1 MIPGPPW
8 PYCRRMG
15 ERSDHPQ
22 GPGAAED
29 SGAQEIEATVVLGI
43 RITDWPAL
51 RAAALAA
58 VDELDFDGA
67 DPVGQRSEL
76 LREVADDPNAALG
89 VLLHPDRLVAAVPGI
104 EALGGTLE
112 ISVTDD
118 FAPDFAELFP
128 LDGEDGEGAD
138 WTLTPRTACLL
149 HTQLVGLADAAY
161 DDLEEHE
168 DEPVTEGDEPDWTV
182 YARLPRRT
190 WSMHRTWR
198 RALARTFDDLAEDLS
213 LGEWPLPRCLA
224 EEVALRMALADA
236 RSLLGAQPESVA
248 DMMGD
253 LPADLYDYDWD
264 GCADELFGVYGPDE
278 GDPDLETADRIDQLL
293 AATHP
298 EGWFLG
304 YEDAE
309 ERDPQRG
316 YRR

>member
-1 MIPGPPW
+1 
-8 PYCRRMG
+8 MG

-51 RAAALAA
+51 RAAAVAA
-58 VDELDFDGA
+58 VEELDFGGI
-67 DPVGQRSEL
+67 DPVGQREEL
-76 LREVADDPNAALG
+76 LREVAEDPNAALG
-89 VLLHPDRLVAAVPGI
+89 ALLHPDRLIAAIPGI

-118 FAPDFAELFP
+118 FAPDFADLFP
-128 LDGEDGEGAD
+128 LDGEDGDGGD

-161 DDLEEHE
+161 DDLDEHGEDPVVDE
-168 DEPVTEGDEPDWTV
+168 DEADWTV
-182 YARLPRRT
+182 FGRLPRRT
-190 WSMHRTWR
+190 WGMHRTWR
-198 RALARTFDDLAEDLS
+198 RALARTFDDLADDLA
-213 LGEWPLPRCLA
+213 LGEWPLPRCPA
-224 EEVALRMALADA
+224 EELALRFALADA
-236 RSLLGAQPESVA
+236 RALLGAQPESVA

-264 GCADELFGVYGPDE
+264 GCADELFGVYGPDD
-278 GDPDLETADRIDQLL
+278 GDPELTTAERIDQLL

-298 EGWFLG
+298 EGWFLA
-304 YEDAE
+304 YDDAE
-309 ERDPQRG
+309 ERDPGRG

>member
-1 MIPGPPW
+1 
-8 PYCRRMG
+8 MG

-29 SGAQEIEATVVLGI
+29 SGAQEIEATVVLGL
-43 RITDWPAL
+43 RITNWPAL
-51 RAAALAA
+51 RAAAIAA
-58 VDELDFDGA
+58 VEELDFEGI
-67 DPVGQRSEL
+67 DPAGQRREL
-76 LREVADDPNAALG
+76 LREVSEDANAALG
-89 VLLHPDRLVAAVPGI
+89 ALLHPDRLVAAIPGV
-104 EALGGTLE
+104 EAIGGTLE
-112 ISVTDD
+112 ISVTED

-128 LDGEDGEGAD
+128 LDGGEDEDGGGGAGD

-149 HTQLVGLADAAY
+149 HAQLLGLADAGY

-168 DEPVTEGDEPDWTV
+168 DEPVTDGDETDWTV
-182 YARLPRRT
+182 FARLPQ
-190 WSMHRTWR
+190 RTWR
-198 RALARTFDDLAEDLS
+198 QHRSWRRAMARAFDDLADDLA

-224 EEVALRMALADA
+224 EEIALRMALVDA
-236 RSLLGAQPESVA
+236 RTLLGAQPESVA

-264 GCADELFGVYGPDE
+264 GCHDELFGVFGPDD
-278 GDPDLETADRIDQLL
+278 GDPELSAEQRTELLL

-298 EGWFLG
+298 EGWFLV

-309 ERDPQRG
+309 ERDSQRG

>member
-1 MIPGPPW
+1 
-8 PYCRRMG
+8 MG
-15 ERSDHPQ
+15 ERNDHPQ
-22 GPGAAED
+22 GPDAAED

-51 RAAALAA
+51 RAAARAA
-58 VDELDFDGA
+58 VEDLDFAGI
-67 DPVGQRSEL
+67 DPEGQRGQL
-76 LREVADDPNAALG
+76 LREVSEDPNAALG
-89 VLLHPDRLVAAVPGI
+89 ALLHPDRLVAAIPGI

-118 FAPDFAELFP
+118 FAPDFAALFP
-128 LDGEDGEGAD
+128 LDDDSDTGD

-149 HTQLVGLADAAY
+149 HTQLISLSDAAY
-161 DDLEEHE
+161 EDLDEHGDD
-168 DEPVTEGDEPDWTV
+168 PVTVADEGDWSV
-182 YARLPRRT
+182 FGRLQQRT
-190 WSMHRTWR
+190 WNLHRGWR
-198 RALARTFDDLAEDLS
+198 RAFARAFDDLADDLA
-213 LGEWPLPRCLA
+213 LGEWPLPRSLA
-224 EEVALRMALADA
+224 EDVALRLALADA
-236 RSLLGAQPESVA
+236 RALLGSQPESVA

-264 GCADELFGVYGPDE
+264 GCADELFGVYGPEETED
-278 GDPDLETADRIDQLL
+278 DLDAGRRIDRLL

-309 ERDPQRG
+309 ERDPERG

>member
-1 MIPGPPW
+1 
-8 PYCRRMG
+8 MG

-22 GPGAAED
+22 GPGATEN

-51 RAAALAA
+51 RAAARAA
-58 VDELDFDGA
+58 VENLDFAGI
-67 DPVGQRSEL
+67 DPAGQREEL
-76 LREVADDPNAALG
+76 LREVSEDPNAALG
-89 VLLHPDRLVAAVPGI
+89 ALLHPDRLVAAIPGI

-128 LDGEDGEGAD
+128 LESEDGDNGD

-149 HTQLVGLADAAY
+149 HTQLIGLADAAY
-161 DDLEEHE
+161 DDLEEHGDDPVTDE
-168 DEPVTEGDEPDWTV
+168 DEGDWTV
-182 YARLPRRT
+182 FGRLPART
-190 WSMHRTWR
+190 WHLHRGWR
-198 RALARTFDDLAEDLS
+198 RALARTFDDLADDLA

-224 EEVALRMALADA
+224 EEIALRLALSDA
-236 RSLLGAQPESVA
+236 RALLGAQPESVA

-264 GCADELFGVYGPDE
+264 GCADELFGVFGPDD
-278 GDPDLETADRIDQLL
+278 GDPDLGAAQRTEALL

-298 EGWFLG
+298 EGWFLP

-309 ERDPQRG
+309 ERDTGRG

>member
-1 MIPGPPW
+1 
-8 PYCRRMG
+8 MG

-43 RITDWPAL
+43 RITDWPRL

-58 VDELDFDGA
+58 VDELEFDGA
-67 DPVGQRSEL
+67 DPVGQRTDL

-128 LDGEDGEGAD
+128 LDGEDGDAGD

-149 HTQLVGLADAAY
+149 HTQLIALADAAY
-161 DDLEEHE
+161 DDLDEHE
-168 DEPVTEGDEPDWTV
+168 DDPVTDGDEPDWAV
-182 YARLPRRT
+182 FFRLPRRT
-190 WSMHRTWR
+190 WTLHRAWR
-198 RALARTFDDLAEDLS
+198 RTFARALDDLAEDLA

-224 EEVALRMALADA
+224 EDVALRLALADA

-264 GCADELFGVYGPDE
+264 GCADELFGVYGPED
-278 GDPDLETADRIDQLL
+278 GDPDLETADRTDDML

-298 EGWFLG
+298 EGWFLA
-304 YEDAE
+304 YEDSE

>member
-1 MIPGPPW
+1 
-8 PYCRRMG
+8 MG
-15 ERSDHPQ
+15 ERSDHPH

-51 RAAALAA
+51 RAAAQAA
-58 VDELDFDGA
+58 VEDLDFAGI
-67 DPVGQRSEL
+67 DPEDQRRQL
-76 LREVADDPNAALG
+76 LREVTEDPNAALG
-89 VLLHPDRLVAAVPGI
+89 ALLHPDRLVASIPGI

-128 LDGEDGEGAD
+128 LDDAGDTGD

-149 HTQLVGLADAAY
+149 HTQLIGLSDAAY
-161 DDLEEHE
+161 EDLDEHGDD
-168 DEPVTEGDEPDWTV
+168 PVTVVEEADWSV
-182 YARLPRRT
+182 FGRLQQRT
-190 WSMHRTWR
+190 WNLHRGWR
-198 RALARTFDDLAEDLS
+198 RAFARAFDDLADDLA
-213 LGEWPLPRCLA
+213 LGEWPLPRSLA
-224 EEVALRMALADA
+224 EDVALRLALAEA
-236 RSLLGAQPESVA
+236 RALLGSQPESVA

-264 GCADELFGVYGPDE
+264 GCTDELFGVYGPEETSD
-278 GDPDLETADRIDQLL
+278 DLDAGQRIDQLL

-304 YEDAE
+304 YQDAE
-309 ERDPQRG
+309 ERDPGRG

>member
-1 MIPGPPW
+1 
-8 PYCRRMG
+8 MG

-51 RAAALAA
+51 RAAARA
-58 VDELDFDGA
+58 VVEELDFVGIDA
-67 DPVGQRSEL
+67 AGQREAL
-76 LREVADDPNAALG
+76 LREVEEDPNAALG
-89 VLLHPDRLVAAVPGI
+89 ALLHPDRLTAAIPGI

-128 LDGEDGEGAD
+128 LDAELEDGGGVGD
-138 WTLTPRTACLL
+138 WMLTPRTACLL
-149 HTQLVGLADAAY
+149 HTQLITLADSAY

-168 DEPVTEGDEPDWTV
+168 GDPVTDEDEPEWAVF
-182 YARLPRRT
+182 ARLPRRT
-190 WSMHRTWR
+190 WGMHRAWR
-198 RALARTFDDLAEDLS
+198 RALARTFDDLADDLA

-224 EEVALRMALADA
+224 EEVALRLALADA
-236 RSLLGAQPESVA
+236 RQLLVAQPQAVA
-248 DMMGD
+248 DMMGE
-253 LPADLYDYDWD
+253 LPVDLYDYDWD
-264 GCADELFGVYGPDE
+264 GCADELFGVFGPDD
-278 GDPDLETADRIDQLL
+278 GDPENDAAGRTEDLLG
-293 AATHP
+293 ATHP
-298 EGWFLG
+298 EGWFLT

-309 ERDPQRG
+309 ERDAGRG

>member
-1 MIPGPPW
+1 
-8 PYCRRMG
+8 MG
-15 ERSDHPQ
+15 ERSDHPH

-51 RAAALAA
+51 RAAAQAA
-58 VDELDFDGA
+58 VEDLDFAGI
-67 DPVGQRSEL
+67 DPEGQRRQL
-76 LREVADDPNAALG
+76 LREVAEDPNAALG
-89 VLLHPDRLVAAVPGI
+89 ALLHPDRLVAAIPGI

-128 LDGEDGEGAD
+128 LDDGSDTGD

-149 HTQLVGLADAAY
+149 HTQLISLSDAAY
-161 DDLEEHE
+161 EDLDEHGDD
-168 DEPVTEGDEPDWTV
+168 PVTVVDEADWTV
-182 YARLPRRT
+182 FGRLQQRT
-190 WSMHRTWR
+190 WNLHRGWR
-198 RALARTFDDLAEDLS
+198 RAFARAFDDLADDLA
-213 LGEWPLPRCLA
+213 LGEWPLPRSLA
-224 EEVALRMALADA
+224 EDVALRLALADA
-236 RSLLGAQPESVA
+236 RALLGSQPESVA

-264 GCADELFGVYGPDE
+264 GCADELFGVYGPE
-278 GDPDLETADRIDQLL
+278 ETPDDLDAGQRIDQLL

-304 YEDAE
+304 YRDAE
-309 ERDPQRG
+309 ERDPGRG

>member
-1 MIPGPPW
+1 
-8 PYCRRMG
+8 MG

-22 GPGAAED
+22 GPGAAEE
-29 SGAQEIEATVVLGI
+29 SNAQDIEATVVLGI

-51 RAAALAA
+51 RAAAQAA
-58 VDELDFDGA
+58 VAELDFAGIDPAQQRA
-67 DPVGQRSEL
+67 DL
-76 LREVADDPNAALG
+76 LREVSEDPNAALG
-89 VLLHPDRLVAAVPGI
+89 ALLHPDRLVAAIPGI

-112 ISVTDD
+112 ISITDD

-128 LDGEDGEGAD
+128 LDSEEGDSGD

-149 HTQLVGLADAAY
+149 HTQLIALADAGY
-161 DDLEEHE
+161 DDLDEHH
-168 DEPVTEGDEPDWTV
+168 DDPVTDGDEGDWTV
-182 YARLPRRT
+182 FSRLPQRT
-190 WSMHRTWR
+190 WGLHRAWR
-198 RALARTFDDLAEDLS
+198 RSLARTFDDLADDLA

-224 EEVALRMALADA
+224 EELALRMALSDA
-236 RSLLGAQPESVA
+236 RALLGAQPESVA

-264 GCADELFGVYGPDE
+264 GCADELFGVFGPDD
-278 GDPDLETADRIDQLL
+278 GDPELDSLERTEHLL

-309 ERDPQRG
+309 ERDPGRG
-316 YRR
+316 HRR

>member
-1 MIPGPPW
+1 
-8 PYCRRMG
+8 MG

-43 RITDWPAL
+43 RITDWPTL

-58 VDELDFDGA
+58 VDELEFDGV
-67 DPVGQRSEL
+67 DPAGQRADL
-76 LREVADDPNAALG
+76 LREVAEDPNAALG

-118 FAPDFAELFP
+118 FAPDFAVLFP
-128 LDGEDGEGAD
+128 LDAEDGDAGD

-149 HTQLVGLADAAY
+149 HTQLAGLADAAY
-161 DDLEEHE
+161 DDLDEHE
-168 DEPVTEGDEPDWTV
+168 DDPVTAGDENDWAV
-182 YARLPRRT
+182 FARLPRRT
-190 WSMHRTWR
+190 WGLHRTWR
-198 RALARTFDDLAEDLS
+198 RAFARAFDDLAEDLA

-224 EEVALRMALADA
+224 EELALRLALTDA
-236 RSLLGAQPESVA
+236 RGLLGAQPESVA

-253 LPADLYDYDWD
+253 LPADLYDYDWE

-278 GDPDLETADRIDQLL
+278 GDPDLEAADRADHLL

-298 EGWFLG
+298 EGWFLS

>member
-1 MIPGPPW
+1 
-8 PYCRRMG
+8 MG

-51 RAAALAA
+51 RAAAQAA
-58 VDELDFDGA
+58 VEDLDFAGI
-67 DPVGQRSEL
+67 DPEDQRRQL
-76 LREVADDPNAALG
+76 LREVSEDPNAALG
-89 VLLHPDRLVAAVPGI
+89 ALLHPDRLVAAIPGI

-112 ISVTDD
+112 IAVSDD
-118 FAPDFAELFP
+118 FAPDFAALFP
-128 LDGEDGEGAD
+128 LDDDSDTGD

-149 HTQLVGLADAAY
+149 HTQLISLSDAAY
-161 DDLEEHE
+161 EDLDEHGDD
-168 DEPVTEGDEPDWTV
+168 PVTVADEADWTV
-182 YARLPRRT
+182 FGRLQQRT
-190 WSMHRTWR
+190 WNLHRGWR
-198 RALARTFDDLAEDLS
+198 RAFARAFDDLADDIA
-213 LGEWPLPRCLA
+213 LGEWPLPRSLA
-224 EEVALRMALADA
+224 EDVALRLALADA
-236 RSLLGAQPESVA
+236 RSLLGSQPESVA

-264 GCADELFGVYGPDE
+264 GCTDELFGVYGPEETED
-278 GDPDLETADRIDQLL
+278 DLEAGQRIDQLL

-304 YEDAE
+304 YQDAE
-309 ERDPQRG
+309 ERDPGRG

>member
-1 MIPGPPW
+1 
-8 PYCRRMG
+8 MG

-29 SGAQEIEATVVLGI
+29 SEAREIEATVVLGI

-51 RAAALAA
+51 RAAARA
-58 VDELDFDGA
+58 VVEDLVFEGIN
-67 DPVGQRSEL
+67 PGEQREAL
-76 LREVADDPNAALG
+76 LREVSEDPNAALG
-89 VLLHPDRLVAAVPGI
+89 ALLHPDRLVSAIPGV

-112 ISVTDD
+112 ISATED

-128 LDGEDGEGAD
+128 LDLEAEEGGGSVGD

-149 HTQLVGLADAAY
+149 HTQLITLADAAY

-168 DEPVTEGDEPDWTV
+168 GEPVTDEEEQDFAV
-182 YARLPRRT
+182 FGRLPSRT
-190 WSMHRTWR
+190 WGMHRSWR
-198 RALARTFDDLAEDLS
+198 RALARTFDDLAEDLT

-224 EEVALRMALADA
+224 EDLALRLALVDA
-236 RSLLGAQPESVA
+236 RELLGAQPQAVA

-253 LPADLYDYDWD
+253 LPVDLYDYDWD
-264 GCADELFGVYGPDE
+264 GCADELFGVYGPDD
-278 GDPDLETADRIDQLL
+278 GDPEMDAADRTDQLL

-298 EGWFLG
+298 EGWFLP

-309 ERDPQRG
+309 ERDPARG

>member
-1 MIPGPPW
+1 
-8 PYCRRMG
+8 MG

-22 GPGAAED
+22 GQGATED
-29 SGAQEIEATVVLGI
+29 SGAREIEATVVLGL

-51 RAAALAA
+51 RAAARAA
-58 VDELDFDGA
+58 VEDLDFEGV
-67 DPVGQRSEL
+67 DPAGQRREL
-76 LREVADDPNAALG
+76 LREVSEDPNAALG
-89 VLLHPDRLVAAVPGI
+89 VLLHPDRLVAAMPGVD
-104 EALGGTLE
+104 ALGGTLE
-112 ISVTDD
+112 ISVTED

-128 LDGEDGEGAD
+128 LDGDEEGSGGVGD

-149 HTQLVGLADAAY
+149 HAQLLGLADAAY

-168 DEPVTEGDEPDWTV
+168 GEPVQESEEHEWAVLG
-182 YARLPRRT
+182 RLPTRT
-190 WSMHRTWR
+190 WGLHRGWR
-198 RALARTFDDLAEDLS
+198 RSMARAFDDLADDLA
-213 LGEWPLPRCLA
+213 LGEWPLPRCPA
-224 EEVALRMALADA
+224 EDIALRMALADA
-236 RSLLGAQPESVA
+236 RNLLGAQPESVA

-264 GCADELFGVYGPDE
+264 GCLDELFGVYGPED
-278 GDPDLETADRIDQLL
+278 GDPEADTASRTEELI

-298 EGWFLG
+298 EGWFLP

>member
-1 MIPGPPW
+1 
-8 PYCRRMG
+8 MG
-15 ERSDHPQ
+15 ERNDHPQ

-29 SGAQEIEATVVLGI
+29 AGAQEIEATVVLGI

-51 RAAALAA
+51 RAAAQAA
-58 VDELDFDGA
+58 VEDLDFAGI
-67 DPVGQRSEL
+67 DPEGQRVQL
-76 LREVADDPNAALG
+76 LREVAEDPNAALG
-89 VLLHPDRLVAAVPGI
+89 ALLHPDRLVAAIPGI

-128 LDGEDGEGAD
+128 LDDDGDTGD

-149 HTQLVGLADAAY
+149 HTQLISLADAAY
-161 DDLEEHE
+161 EDLDEHGE
-168 DEPVTEGDEPDWTV
+168 DPVTLADEADWSV
-182 YARLPRRT
+182 LGRLPQRT
-190 WSMHRTWR
+190 WSLHRGWR
-198 RALARTFDDLAEDLS
+198 RAFARAFDDLADDLA
-213 LGEWPLPRCLA
+213 LGEWPLPRCAA
-224 EEVALRMALADA
+224 EDLALRLALADA
-236 RSLLGAQPESVA
+236 RTLLGSQPESVA

-264 GCADELFGVYGPDE
+264 GCTAELFGVYGPDE
-278 GDPDLETADRIDQLL
+278 DDNDLDTGQRIDRLL

-309 ERDPQRG
+309 ERDPARG

>member
-1 MIPGPPW
+1 
-8 PYCRRMG
+8 MG

-22 GPGAAED
+22 GPGAAEE
-29 SGAQEIEATVVLGI
+29 SNAQDIEATVVLGI

-51 RAAALAA
+51 RAAAQAA
-58 VDELDFDGA
+58 VAELEFGGI
-67 DPVGQRSEL
+67 DPAGQRADL
-76 LREVADDPNAALG
+76 LREVTEDPNAALG
-89 VLLHPDRLVAAVPGI
+89 ALLHPDRLVAAIPGI

-112 ISVTDD
+112 ISITDD

-128 LDGEDGEGAD
+128 LETEDGDSGD

-149 HTQLVGLADAAY
+149 HTQLIALADAAY
-161 DDLEEHE
+161 DDLDEHL
-168 DEPVTEGDEPDWTV
+168 DEPVTDGDEGEWTV
-182 YARLPRRT
+182 YSRLPQRTWGLHRGWRRT
-190 WSMHRTWR
+190 
-198 RALARTFDDLAEDLS
+198 LARTFDDLADDLA

-224 EEVALRMALADA
+224 EELALRMALADA
-236 RSLLGAQPESVA
+236 RALLGAQPESVA

-264 GCADELFGVYGPDE
+264 GCADELFGVFGPDD
-278 GDPDLETADRIDQLL
+278 GDPELDALQRTEQLL

-298 EGWFLG
+298 EGWFLA

-309 ERDPQRG
+309 ERDAGRG